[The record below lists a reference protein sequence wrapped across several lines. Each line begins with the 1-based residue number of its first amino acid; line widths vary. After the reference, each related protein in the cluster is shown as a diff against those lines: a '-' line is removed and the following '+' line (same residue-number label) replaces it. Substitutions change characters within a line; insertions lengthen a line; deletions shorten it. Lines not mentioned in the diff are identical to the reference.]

1 MFLKETTTINNKN
14 VFLLILLLFKKWR
27 MLFLHF
33 PLASSN
39 APKIEE
45 VHSIPKVPEPKY
57 KIIKE
62 PPEGIPE
69 FLVIEIALPGIVS
82 AMKFLF

>member
-1 MFLKETTTINNKN
+1 
-14 VFLLILLLFKKWR
+14 

-69 FLVIEIALPGIVS
+69 FLLIEIALPGIVS
-82 AMKFLF
+82 AMKFLFLTQTCIAVLNHYFSMIIITVIMLHC

>member
-1 MFLKETTTINNKN
+1 
-14 VFLLILLLFKKWR
+14 

-69 FLVIEIALPGIVS
+69 FLVIEITLPGIVS
-82 AMKFLF
+82 AIFFNTNLYCSLKPLF